1 MSPQDLVAGPYL
13 RRPSAGVGRMM
24 AAVMLA
30 LVPATAF
37 GFYRFGWP
45 AIFLFGVCLAAAL
58 LTEALCLLLARRPVA
73 PALGDGSA
81 LLTGW
86 LLALSLPPWSPWWL
100 GAVGSA
106 FAIAVV
112 KQVFGGVGQNPFNPA
127 MAARVALLV
136 SFPLPMTSWPAAAP
150 LGSAQAPGLA
160 ESFAITFGGAS
171 LPDAVT
177 SASWLDRMGTEL
189 DRGAAVSEV
198 LAQGYSLAGNW
209 LGTGAGSLGETSAL
223 LLLAGGLVLVALRV
237 IHWQVPAGMLAGV
250 ALPAALLNLLD
261 PGAYPG
267 PAFHLAAGG
276 LMLGA
281 FFIATDPVT
290 CPSTR
295 AGRLLFGL
303 GCGLLTYVIRT
314 WGGFPEGVAFAVLLM
329 NAATPLIDHYVRPR
343 RHGRRLSGAPL
354 DLPSTAARGRRP

>member
-1 MSPQDLVAGPYL
+1 MSPQELVAGPYL
-13 RRPSAGVGRMM
+13 QRPNTGVGRMM

-30 LVPATAF
+30 LLPATAV

-45 AIFLFGVCLAAAL
+45 ALFLFGVCLAAAL
-58 LTEALCLLLARRPVA
+58 LTEALCLLLARRPLR
-73 PALGDGSA
+73 PGLTDGSA
-81 LLTGW
+81 LLTAW

-106 FAIAVV
+106 FAIALV
-112 KQVFGGVGQNPFNPA
+112 KHVFGGVGQNPFNPA

-136 SFPLPMTSWPAAAP
+136 SFPLPMTTWPAAAA
-150 LGSAQAPGLA
+150 LGSAGAPGLA
-160 ESFAITFGGAS
+160 ESLAITFGGAGV
-171 LPDAVT
+171 PDAVT
-177 SASWLDRMGTEL
+177 SASWLDHLGMEL
-189 DRGAAVSEV
+189 DRGGSVSQV
-198 LAQGYSLAGNW
+198 LAEGYSLGGDW

-250 ALPAALLNLLD
+250 AVPALVMSLVD
-261 PGAYPG
+261 PAGYPG
-267 PAFHLAAGG
+267 PGFHLAAGG

-290 CPSTR
+290 CPATA

-303 GCGLLTYVIRT
+303 GCGVLTYVIRT

-343 RHGRRLSGAPL
+343 RQGRRLSGTPL
-354 DLPSTAARGRRP
+354 DLPAANARGRRP